1 MKLICSISIF
11 CLVLLNSVSGFELTG
26 QSRISILTVDPGQ
39 ELYTI
44 FGHTAIRVTDESLKI
59 DRIYNFGTFDSSSP
73 FFYVEFLRGNLDYFL
88 SISDYN
94 TFFRNTVG
102 EKRKIDEQI
111 LSFTYPER
119 LKIFN
124 DLEKQYQSSARFYRY
139 DFFYDN
145 CATRVRDVI
154 FSSPSKI
161 KYDTLQY
168 CCRTFRELLKPY
180 ITRNYWIDLGI
191 NIVLG
196 MGADKGARSMDFMFL
211 PDYIRLILHQSSVV
225 EKEQTLLE
233 KPSLKS
239 RKFNFTYL
247 SPWVILIALLYAFF
261 RIKNRS
267 LIFKAFLVIFSIIGL
282 ILLLITS
289 ISVNKTLSGNLNI
302 WWTLPSLALLV
313 VPNEQIKY
321 VLEIIYCT
329 FLVLL
334 IFAGWIMLRGFSFTF
349 LPWMITMAI
358 MLLDDIRRSRNNR
371 LVAAPIS

>member
-1 MKLICSISIF
+1 MKIICSISVLWF
-11 CLVLLNSVSGFELTG
+11 FLLNSVSGFELTE
-26 QSRISILTVDPGQ
+26 QSRVSILIVDPGQ

-73 FFYVEFLRGNLDYFL
+73 FFYVEFLRGNLNYFL

-94 TFFRNTVG
+94 TFFRNTID
-102 EKRKIDEQI
+102 EKRKIIEQI
-111 LSFTYPER
+111 LHLTYPER

-124 DLEKQYQSSARFYRY
+124 DLERQYQSSARFYRY

-145 CATRVRDVI
+145 CATRVRDII
-154 FSSPSKI
+154 FNSPAKI
-161 KYDTLQY
+161 KYDTLQF

-191 NIVLG
+191 NMVLG
-196 MGADKGARSMDFMFL
+196 MGADKKARSKDFMFL

-233 KPSLKS
+233 KPLLKP
-239 RKFNFTYL
+239 RKYNFTYL
-247 SPWVILIALLYAFF
+247 SPWVFLAVLIYTFF
-261 RIKNRS
+261 QTRYRR
-267 LIFKAFLVIFSIIGL
+267 LIFNAFLVTFSVVGL
-282 ILLLITS
+282 TLFLITS
-289 ISVNKTLSGNLNI
+289 VSLYQTLSGNLNV
-302 WWTLPSLALLV
+302 WWTLPSLALLLV
-313 VPNEQIKY
+313 QNKRINY

-349 LPWMITMAI
+349 LPWLIAMAI
-358 MLLDDIRRSRNNR
+358 LLLADIRWNKNNQ
-371 LVAAPIS
+371 VVSAPIS